1 MEQIIGNIFNQDFRE
16 FLNALNNNKVK
27 YLLVGGY
34 SVILHGY
41 SRTTGDM
48 DIWVDRT
55 KENYVLLN
63 SAFEEFGMPIFDMT
77 LENFISHPEWDVFT
91 YGKPPVAIDILIN
104 LKGVNFNFAFN
115 NSIVF
120 DLDGLS
126 IRTIHKNDLITAK
139 MAANRA
145 KDQNDLENLS

>member
-1 MEQIIGNIFNQDFRE
+1 MEQVIGNIFNQDFRE

-104 LKGVNFNFAFN
+104 LKGVNFDFAFN

-145 KDQNDLENLS
+145 KDQNDLENLI

>member
-104 LKGVNFNFAFN
+104 LKGVNFDFAFN

-139 MAANRA
+139 MAANRS
-145 KDQNDLENLS
+145 KDQNDLENLI

>member
-55 KENYVLLN
+55 KENYVFTSYLLETFKYY
-63 SAFEEFGMPIFDMT
+63 SRHS
-77 LENFISHPEWDVFT
+77 L
-91 YGKPPVAIDILIN
+91 
-104 LKGVNFNFAFN
+104 
-115 NSIVF
+115 
-120 DLDGLS
+120 
-126 IRTIHKNDLITAK
+126 
-139 MAANRA
+139 
-145 KDQNDLENLS
+145 

>member
-104 LKGVNFNFAFN
+104 LKGVNFDFAFN

-120 DLDGLS
+120 DLDGLP

-145 KDQNDLENLS
+145 KDQNDLENLI

>member
-91 YGKPPVAIDILIN
+91 YGKPPVAVDILIN
-104 LKGVNFNFAFN
+104 LKGVNFDFAFN

-145 KDQNDLENLS
+145 KDQNDLENLI

>member
-27 YLLVGGY
+27 YRLVGGY

-104 LKGVNFNFAFN
+104 LKGVNFDFAFN

-145 KDQNDLENLS
+145 KDQNDLENLI

>member
-104 LKGVNFNFAFN
+104 LKGVNFDFAFN

-145 KDQNDLENLS
+145 KDQNDLENLI

>member
-104 LKGVNFNFAFN
+104 LKGVNFDFAFN

-126 IRTIHKNDLITAK
+126 IRTIHKNVLITAK

-145 KDQNDLENLS
+145 KDQNDLENLI

>member
-63 SAFEEFGMPIFDMT
+63 SAFEEFGMPI
-77 LENFISHPEWDVFT
+77 
-91 YGKPPVAIDILIN
+91 LI
-104 LKGVNFNFAFN
+104 
-115 NSIVF
+115 
-120 DLDGLS
+120 
-126 IRTIHKNDLITAK
+126 
-139 MAANRA
+139 
-145 KDQNDLENLS
+145 

>member
-41 SRTTGDM
+41 SRTTGDI

-104 LKGVNFNFAFN
+104 LKGVNFDFAFN

-145 KDQNDLENLS
+145 KDQNDIENLV

>member
-1 MEQIIGNIFNQDFRE
+1 MGNIFNQDFRE

-104 LKGVNFNFAFN
+104 LKGVNFDFAFN

-120 DLDGLS
+120 DLDGLP

-145 KDQNDLENLS
+145 KDQNDLENLI

>member
-41 SRTTGDM
+41 SRTTGDI

-104 LKGVNFNFAFN
+104 LKGVNFDFAFN

-145 KDQNDLENLS
+145 KDQNDLENLV

>member
-1 MEQIIGNIFNQDFRE
+1 MEQVIGNIFNQDFRE

-104 LKGVNFNFAFN
+104 LKGVNFDFAFN

-126 IRTIHKNDLITAK
+126 IRTIQKNDLITAK

-145 KDQNDLENLS
+145 KDQNDLENLI